1 MTPGFH
7 DFPIQ
12 KLFAT
17 LAANYGTKDHIIQ
30 FASMIYVTVSMQPL
44 TNGHSKQ
51 YVCTSCTCVPNRK
64 NSRSSRT
71 TDNSRH
77 CCVSSHFHL
86 SNTVVGEAKSI
97 DNTRERG
104 IKRYRPS
111 FVSTCRAGRMQGTI
125 SRK

>member
-51 YVCTSCTCVPNRK
+51 YVCTSCTCVQTAKIHVRPERQIIAA
-64 NSRSSRT
+64 T
-71 TDNSRH
+71 VAYRH
-77 CCVSSHFHL
+77 TFIFQARWWARQSP
-86 SNTVVGEAKSI
+86 SI
-97 DNTRERG
+97 TRENVG
-104 IKRYRPS
+104 
-111 FVSTCRAGRMQGTI
+111 
-125 SRK
+125 